1 MIETKENIDLYKS
14 RTFTGL
20 SLWMC
25 PSGPAEATSRRLIKE
40 TARECG
46 TYGDFLPHV
55 TLAAGIASENTIQ
68 KTRELATMIAPYEFE
83 FDGLSGRDA
92 FFQSLYI
99 KLKTTP
105 QVLLA
110 NAAARQVFEE
120 KACDPEYMP
129 HLSIVYGDLDNE
141 EKSRIMQELE
151 YKLKEETA
159 LNTFTVDNIQIWSTE
174 GDVKDWYCVE
184 SIPLTGGKYSVE
196 EKVPD
201 LVESRDFFS
210 IPKSKSMVI
219 PEDSVPDL
227 CESTDVSPEST
238 LTKEEADDLQDLF
251 FDTALLGQKLH
262 LPCSPK
268 LRSLSPVQ
276 SSCTRNLTFGDL
288 LDEEFDRLLYKPT
301 STSSFDNIQ

>member
-1 MIETKENIDLYKS
+1 MIETKDNIDMYKS
-14 RTFTGL
+14 SKFTGL

-25 PSGPAEATSRRLIKE
+25 PSGPAEAVSRRLIKE

-92 FFQSLYI
+92 FFQALYI

-105 QVLLA
+105 PVVLA

-120 KACDPEYMP
+120 KASDPEYMP
-129 HLSIVYGDLDNE
+129 HLSIVYGDLDPE
-141 EKSRIMQELE
+141 QKSRIMQELE
-151 YKLKEETA
+151 YRIKEETV
-159 LNTFTVDNIQIWSTE
+159 LNTFTVDSIQIWSTE
-174 GDVKDWYCVE
+174 GDVEDWYCVE
-184 SIPLTGGKYSVE
+184 SIPLTGGKYSVVE

-201 LVESRDFFS
+201 LVETRDFLS

-238 LTKEEADDLQDLF
+238 LTKEEANDLRDSF
-251 FDTALLGQKLH
+251 VDTALLGQKLASALFH
-262 LPCSPK
+262 KVEKSI
-268 LRSLSPVQ
+268 
-276 SSCTRNLTFGDL
+276 SCPEL
-288 LDEEFDRLLYKPT
+288 LHEESDFWRP
-301 STSSFDNIQ
+301 IG